1 MEPSFYTTRDLELFF
16 LPGGSVQNEGEGWFG
31 GMSAKVC
38 CVCVRMMSKREK
50 EKDESKGRREMHPL
64 YYVGFTCD
72 VFANRV
78 TRSKTGSLLHHFIYC
93 VIKPFLVLTGVK
105 VLPPN
110 LQTGA
115 WDPLFLS
122 ILEQFLRLLLGTF
135 FFLQAAAHGICQ
147 LTLFARINVIGN
159 WASLKG
165 ERVLSSSSCTCL
177 VWCMMIAMYVCPVVL
192 FCCYSSFISLQSSL
206 TLLLAFTMTLVL

>member
-1 MEPSFYTTRDLELFF
+1 MLNRREERCLCKEVYVMLYWYKIRMNTMPFWRLEPSFYTTKRLRVIF
-16 LPGGSVQNEGEGWFG
+16 LPGGSVQNEGEGWIG
-31 GMSAKVC
+31 GSSAKVYD
-38 CVCVRMMSKREK
+38 KREK
-50 EKDESKGRREMHPL
+50 EKDKSKGRREMHPL

-78 TRSKTGSLLHHFIYC
+78 TRYKTGSLLHHFIYC

-135 FFLQAAAHGICQ
+135 FLLQRAAHGICQ
-147 LTLFARINVIGN
+147 LALFARINVIGN
-159 WASLKG
+159 
-165 ERVLSSSSCTCL
+165 
-177 VWCMMIAMYVCPVVL
+177 
-192 FCCYSSFISLQSSL
+192 
-206 TLLLAFTMTLVL
+206 